1 MARIDLDLA
10 HAYKPYPREEG
21 DYALL
26 PLTMSFRD
34 GGAYALLGPSGCGK
48 TTLLNIM
55 SGLLAPSQGS
65 VRFDGVDVT
74 RATPQQRNIAQV
86 FQFPV
91 IYDTMTVAENLA
103 FPLRNRKMPADQIK
117 KRVGEIAEMLEMS
130 GQLDHRAA
138 GLAADAKQKISLG
151 RGLVRPDVSAVLFDE
166 PLTVIDPHLKWQL
179 RRKLKQIH
187 HELKLTLI
195 YVTHDQVEALTF
207 AEEVVVMTRGRAVQI
222 GTASEL
228 FERPQHTFVGH
239 FIGSPGMNFLPA
251 QWRGTALS
259 VAGQNLTLAGTA
271 MQAAGATLLGVRPEY
286 VTVAAPNQDGAIPAV
301 VTQAQDIGT
310 YWLVTA
316 RVGGSGS
323 GSGIDSG
330 ISDSGD
336 ASVVRARLS
345 PQQAIPRIGDAV
357 WLGIVGPHTCFYKD
371 EQLIAQETPA

>member
-10 HAYKPYPREEG
+10 HAYAPNPRTDS

-48 TTLLNIM
+48 TTMLNVM
-55 SGLLAPSQGS
+55 SGLLIPSQGS
-65 VRFDGVDVT
+65 VKFDGVDVT
-74 RATPQQRNIAQV
+74 RSSPQQRNIAQV

-103 FPLRNRKMPADQIK
+103 FPLRNRKMPEAQIK
-117 KRVGEIAEMLEMS
+117 KRVGEIAEMLDMS
-130 GQLDHRAA
+130 GQLNHRAS

-166 PLTVIDPHLKWQL
+166 PLTVIDPHLKWKL

-207 AEEVVVMTRGRAVQI
+207 AEEVVVMTRGRAVQT
-222 GTASEL
+222 GSADAL
-228 FERPQHTFVGH
+228 FERPRHTFVGH

-251 QWRGTALS
+251 RVKAGVMQ
-259 VAGQNLTLAGTA
+259 VAGLELKLPADRSLPDGD
-271 MQAAGATLLGVRPEY
+271 LKLGVRPEY
-286 VTVAAPNQDGAIPAV
+286 VAQAAPHDAAALPFSVLQV
-301 VTQAQDIGT
+301 QDIGT
-310 YWLVTA
+310 HFMLTA
-316 RVGGSGS
+316 KIGEHT
-323 GSGIDSG
+323 IK
-330 ISDSGD
+330 
-336 ASVVRARLS
+336 ARLDPAAVI
-345 PQQAIPRIGDAV
+345 PQTGQQV
-357 WLGIVGPHTCFYKD
+357 WLKVMGAHTCFYIN
-371 EQLIAQETPA
+371 EELVLA